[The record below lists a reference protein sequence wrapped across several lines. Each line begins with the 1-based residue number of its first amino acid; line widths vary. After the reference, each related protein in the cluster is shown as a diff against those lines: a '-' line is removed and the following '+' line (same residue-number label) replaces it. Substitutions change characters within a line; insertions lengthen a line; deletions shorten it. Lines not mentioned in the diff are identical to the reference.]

1 MALDAVKNFG
11 KVRVSTGYN
20 DTATTIVLTTGHGA
34 RLPAPATDGQFNLV
48 WWNVTDHPDPVDDS
62 NKEIV
67 RVTARTADTLTV
79 TRAQEGT
86 TASTKN
92 TSGKAYNMILGVT
105 AKTITDIAAEVSTH
119 AVLTNAHGGTKIKKA
134 HLITANTVQYKD
146 NLGTD
151 IIHAH
156 DAEVSSATDDD
167 WVKVKTIT
175 LTETPDTSLKI
186 YFELKSSGGDFVYGK
201 IYRNG
206 VAVGTE
212 QLTDSIT
219 YVPFTETISGWSNG
233 NTLELWILSS
243 PWKTVYAQNFRILGT
258 VGNNNLVNS

>member
-1 MALDAVKNFG
+1 MTLDAVKNFG

-62 NKEIV
+62 NIEIV

-86 TASTKN
+86 AASTKN

-105 AKTITDIAAEVSTH
+105 AKTITDIAAEISTH
-119 AVLTNAHGGTKIKKA
+119 VALTNAHGGTKVKKA

-156 DAEVSSATDDD
+156 DAEICSTVGDY
-167 WVKVKTIT
+167 VKVKTIT
-175 LTETPDTSLKI
+175 LTETPDDELKI
-186 YFELKSSGGDFVYGK
+186 YFELKSSFSYGYAA

-206 VAVGTE
+206 IMVGTE
-212 QLTDSIT
+212 QRTNSAT
-219 YVPFTETISGWSNG
+219 YVPFTETIPGWANG
-233 NTLELWILSS
+233 DTLELYIFS
-243 PWKTVYAQNFRILGT
+243 PLNMDVCTQNFRILGT
-258 VGNNNLVNS
+258 VGNDNLVNS

>member
-1 MALDAVKNFG
+1 MTLDAVKNFG

-62 NKEIV
+62 NIEIV

-86 TASTKN
+86 AASTKN

-105 AKTITDIAAEVSTH
+105 AKTITDIAAEISTH
-119 AVLTNAHGGTKIKKA
+119 VALTNAHGGTKVKKA

-156 DAEVSSATDDD
+156 DAEVYLATSF
-167 WVKVKTIT
+167 VYTKVKTIT
-175 LTETPDTSLKI
+175 LTETPDTTLKT
-186 YFELKSSGGDFVYGK
+186 YFEMKSNGIDPIVAYIF
-201 IYRNG
+201 RNG
-206 VAVGTE
+206 TVVGQYNDTSS
-212 QLTDSIT
+212 DV
-219 YVPFTETISGWSNG
+219 YVSVTETITGWSNG
-233 NTLELWILSS
+233 DTLELWVQGLGA
-243 PWKTVYAQNFRILGT
+243 PVYVRNFRILGT
-258 VGNNNLVNS
+258 VGNDNLVNS